1 MGCNTSKES
10 VQPAVD
16 EAKEGDS
23 VKNGGE
29 SAAFLAKRSNSSVS
43 FPALFSLFP
52 FSPFIPSTLVR
63 PFARKLKLPEL
74 IRRSQSVAA
83 FACIELFI
91 LGNNGSPLFRE

>member
-29 SAAFLAKRSNSSVS
+29 SLAVSYINPRAAWASNPAVSSN
-43 FPALFSLFP
+43 PARVAESHFSLLFLSSHFF
-52 FSPFIPSTLVR
+52 FSSF
-63 PFARKLKLPEL
+63 F
-74 IRRSQSVAA
+74 
-83 FACIELFI
+83 LFFFR
-91 LGNNGSPLFRE
+91 LFETCMLHPAS